1 MMKRKTTGRNPGRK
15 ARKDRKQGAANRPDK
30 KHGRGPV
37 SRPWLFGRHAVLAA
51 LSNPARRCL
60 RLVVCATPDTALEIE
75 LNKAAAKS
83 GQAPP
88 ALEKMDRQALNAL
101 LPSGAVHQG
110 LALLVEP
117 LPETAL
123 EEVLKASF
131 ENDRALIVVLDQASD
146 PRNVGA
152 VMRSAAAFGA
162 LAVVVQTKHA
172 PEATGVLAKAAAG
185 TLETVPLVRVVN
197 ISRAMV
203 AMKDAGFWLLGL
215 NGGAKQ
221 TLEQAGLS
229 GKTALV
235 LGSEGGGL
243 RRLVAEKCDLLARIP
258 MDKGVES
265 LNLSVASAIALY
277 ELTRNRA

>member
-1 MMKRKTTGRNPGRK
+1 MIKRKTTGRKPGRK
-15 ARKDRKQGAANRPDK
+15 ARKDRKQEAENRPDR
-30 KHGRGPV
+30 KHGRSPA

-60 RLVVCATPDTALEIE
+60 RLVVCAAPDTALEDE
-75 LNKAAAKS
+75 LNKASAQSGRDLPAAE
-83 GQAPP
+83 QI
-88 ALEKMDRQALNAL
+88 DRNDLAAL
-101 LPSGAVHQG
+101 LGPGAVHQG
-110 LALLVEP
+110 IALLVEP

-123 EEVLKASF
+123 ETVLGASS
-131 ENDRALIVVLDQASD
+131 ENDRALIVVLDQATD

-197 ISRAMV
+197 ISRAMA
-203 AMKDAGFWLLGL
+203 AMKNAGFWILGL
-215 NGGAKQ
+215 NGDARQ
-221 TLEQAGLS
+221 TLEQAGMS

-258 MDKGVES
+258 MDKKVES